1 MSTRKTEETKEEP
14 NSENVDTNQESDNSE
29 NSLHDESEN
38 LVPFDPLKSE
48 DGDVSV

>member
-1 MSTRKTEETKEEP
+1 MSTRKTEKTKEEP

-38 LVPFDPLKSE
+38 LPLKSE
-48 DGDVSV
+48 DGDVSI